1 MKQTILALILGAF
14 LGAGLAITIPALA
27 DVTLNTNLDRSVK
40 AQGVRKHKLHI
51 EWKADD
57 ETIVSGKVQALD
69 GGVIQA
75 GSVTDINI
83 LVPATS
89 GAPTFSVTGYAIDAG
104 ASESCSGSRS
114 AILATVN
121 DIGTKLENF
130 ADNCLN

>member
-1 MKQTILALILGAF
+1 MKNMLIGVIVGIAGAI
-14 LGAGLAITIPALA
+14 GGTVLA
-27 DVTLNTNLDRSVK
+27 DVTLNTSLDRSVK

-69 GGVIQA
+69 GGVVQTD
-75 GSVTDINI
+75 SVTDINI

-89 GAPTFSVTGYAIDAG
+89 GPPIFSVTGYAIDAG
-104 ASESCSGSRS
+104 ASESCSGSRT